1 MICKVFKGGIKM
13 KLLLSLLLTSLFI
26 FPNNLDLNQE
36 IEALNLSSD
45 NYILYSM
52 DSDQVV
58 ASKNEDK
65 KIEAASIQK
74 VLTTI
79 TAIDLL
85 EGQDLNSEI
94 VADPVVFN
102 GIYSQASVAELKPNQ
117 TYRIIDILH
126 AILLPSGADATR
138 LISYH
143 LTQDPEGLVK
153 YMNQKA
159 QEIGMDDTQ
168 IRNTTGLD
176 MDGQYTTLNDLL
188 KLVQYAIKNPTFA
201 QIYATMDYTFTN
213 GQETYEFENLIL
225 KEAVDNDFNYLKGAK
240 SGYTTR
246 AGFALSSIAEKD
258 GIGFIFI
265 STRAQVNFVQH
276 TALMDAIKV
285 YNYLFNTYKK
295 ETLPTSLLNHEIKV
309 KNRLSPYTLESS
321 DEISLM
327 VPSNYDSDQL
337 KITYQ
342 LSEDILKA
350 PLSKDTLLGSRE
362 IYYGDRL
369 LLSTQVN
376 TYEDIP
382 RDLFF
387 TILNILLW
395 IIIILAGLISTLFT
409 VGKVRTHRHRKR
421 MKY

>member
-1 MICKVFKGGIKM
+1 M
-13 KLLLSLLLTSLFI
+13 KFLFSLLLTTLFI
-26 FPNNLDLNQE
+26 FPNNPDLNQE
-36 IEALNLSSD
+36 IKNLNLSSE
-45 NYILYSM
+45 NYILYSI

-65 KIEAASIQK
+65 RIEAASIQK

-79 TAIDLL
+79 TAIELL

-94 VADPVVFN
+94 VAEPVIFD
-102 GIYSQASVAELKPNQ
+102 GISSQASVAELKPNQ

-126 AILLPSGADATR
+126 ATLLPSGADATR

-143 LTQDPEGLVK
+143 LTQDPEGLVR

-159 QEIGMDDTQ
+159 QEIGMEDTQ

-188 KLVQYAIKNPTFA
+188 KLIQYAIKNPTFN
-201 QIYATMDYTFTN
+201 QLYSTMDYKFTN
-213 GQETYEFENLIL
+213 GYETYEFENQIL
-225 KEAVDNDFNYLKGAK
+225 KEAIDHNVSYIKGAK

-258 GIGFIFI
+258 GVSFIFI
-265 STRAQVNFVQH
+265 STKAQVNFVQH
-276 TALMDAIKV
+276 TALLDAIKV
-285 YNYLFNTYKK
+285 YDYLFNTYKK
-295 ETLPTSLLNHEIKV
+295 ETLPHSMLNHEIKI
-309 KNRLSPYTLESS
+309 KNRINPYTLESR

-337 KITYQ
+337 EITYK
-342 LSEDILKA
+342 LNEGILKA
-350 PLSKDTLLGSRE
+350 PLLKDTLLGSRE
-362 IYYGDRL
+362 IRYNDQL
-369 LLSTQVN
+369 LLTTEVI

-382 RDLFF
+382 KDFFF
-387 TILNILLW
+387 TFLSILFW
-395 IIIILAGLISTLFT
+395 IGIVFIGLISTLFT
-409 VGKVRTHRHRKR
+409 VGKVRTHRYRKR